1 MSDGGKGS
9 KSRPFGVD
17 QDMFN
22 FNWDIIFGKK
32 PPKETDDAVA
42 EDEAFKII
50 EDKNSICNPNKQ

>member
-9 KSRPFGVD
+9 KARPFGVD
-17 QDMFN
+17 QDTFSS
-22 FNWDIIFGKK
+22 NWDTIFGKK

-42 EDEAFKII
+42 EDEAFKAI